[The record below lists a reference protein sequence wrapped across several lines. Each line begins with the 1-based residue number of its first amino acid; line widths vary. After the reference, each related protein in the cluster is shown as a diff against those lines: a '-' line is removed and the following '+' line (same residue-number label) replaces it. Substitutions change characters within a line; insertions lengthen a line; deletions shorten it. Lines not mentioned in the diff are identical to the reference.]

1 MAHTTSVKLHT
12 HRNDQVN
19 INVSPIKYV
28 QKGPNQDRF
37 EKKLC
42 TSVTVIY

>member
-1 MAHTTSVKLHT
+1 MKISNFKATVKLHT

-19 INVSPIKYV
+19 IKVSPKKYV

-37 EKKLC
+37 
-42 TSVTVIY
+42 